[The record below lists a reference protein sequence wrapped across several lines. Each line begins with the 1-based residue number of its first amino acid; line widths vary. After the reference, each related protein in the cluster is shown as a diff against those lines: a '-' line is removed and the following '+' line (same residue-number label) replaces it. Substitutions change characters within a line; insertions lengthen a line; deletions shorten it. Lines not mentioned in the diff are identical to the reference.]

1 MQGKK
6 CLYRH
11 FIYNFLSFSSRVY
24 FPFHIYPSSCAR
36 RIPLC
41 VSPVLLIFFVL
52 SVRCWFFLSYQC
64 ANLISAPSVKRPPTN
79 KRPPPPSPPIT
90 LLAEIKWPP
99 GRLFEEI
106 RNSLFPNKGEGGRTP
121 ASAKCHIT
129 PALSHVVKRQFCR
142 LVLRIYLTNSK
153 HGHAWKTL
161 GKQRS
166 FDSDN

>member
-1 MQGKK
+1 MQGKPVSIATLFITFWGSVPEFIFRSTYTRLRELVEF
-6 CLYRH
+6 LY
-11 FIYNFLSFSSRVY
+11 V
-24 FPFHIYPSSCAR
+24 FH
-36 RIPLC
+36 L
-41 VSPVLLIFFVL
+41 FF
-52 SVRCWFFLSYQC
+52 CFFLSYQC

-79 KRPPPPSPPIT
+79 KRPPPIT

>member
-1 MQGKK
+1 MQGKPVSIATLFITFWASVPEFIFRSTYTRLRALVEF
-6 CLYRH
+6 LY
-11 FIYNFLSFSSRVY
+11 V
-24 FPFHIYPSSCAR
+24 FHLYCWF
-36 RIPLC
+36 
-41 VSPVLLIFFVL
+41 FFVL

-79 KRPPPPSPPIT
+79 KRPPPPPIT

-153 HGHAWKTL
+153 HGHCLKNIGQAEEFWL
-161 GKQRS
+161 W
-166 FDSDN
+166 